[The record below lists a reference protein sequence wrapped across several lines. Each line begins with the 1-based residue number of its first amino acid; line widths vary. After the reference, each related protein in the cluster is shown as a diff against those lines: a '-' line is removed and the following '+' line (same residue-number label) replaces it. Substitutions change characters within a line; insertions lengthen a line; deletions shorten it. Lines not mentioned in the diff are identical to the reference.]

1 MAGATVRRPDGRFE
15 TPPWKLPQGEQVLG
29 MMLRD
34 EQGGYWLDTRTGLGR
49 AVDGQYQGVPLYSA
63 VARGPVRP
71 NWTGAYEDR
80 EGGIWLASTNAGLWH
95 LLPRWWQFSV
105 LSRLEDD
112 PSSLRNAFVL
122 GTSPSSNGGIWTV
135 GGHGALDRFDP
146 KTGKVEQHRTWV
158 NGMHWLTSVREDRR
172 GQVWIG
178 SNDALLRYDPKL
190 RDLRRW
196 GRDAACG

>member
-1 MAGATVRRPDGRFE
+1 VPVQRATPCFV
-15 TPPWKLPQGEQVLG
+15 
-29 MMLRD
+29 
-34 EQGGYWLDTRTGLGR
+34 
-49 AVDGQYQGVPLYSA
+49 
-63 VARGPVRP
+63 P

-112 PSSLRNAFVL
+112 TGSLRNAFVL

-135 GGHGALDRFDP
+135 GSHGALDRFDP
-146 KTGKVEQHRTWV
+146 RTGKIEQHRTWV
-158 NGMHWLTSVREDRR
+158 NGMYWLSSVREDRR

-178 SNDALLRYDPKL
+178 STDALLRYDPK
-190 RDLRRW
+190 RRELRRW
-196 GRDAACG
+196 GRDAGADATMEGVI